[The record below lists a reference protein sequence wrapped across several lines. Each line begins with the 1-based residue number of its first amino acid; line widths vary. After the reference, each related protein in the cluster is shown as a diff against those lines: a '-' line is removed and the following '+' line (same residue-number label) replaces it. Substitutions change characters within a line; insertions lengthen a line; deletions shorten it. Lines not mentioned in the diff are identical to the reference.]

1 MMSAKVVVRAALL
14 SKFSDIAC
22 ILSGAPLV
30 AFPIHLFARLSNR
43 SNRSAGP
50 LQPHEL
56 VKIADGNWF
65 YYESGILNATYLD
78 PGHLAQS
85 DER

>member
-1 MMSAKVVVRAALL
+1 MLQSFRYESMQASDESPNLLRTFPPSHLHIWRATDH
-14 SKFSDIAC
+14 DIM
-22 ILSGAPLV
+22 LK
-30 AFPIHLFARLSNR
+30 RLK
-43 SNRSAGP
+43 A

>member
-1 MMSAKVVVRAALL
+1 MA
-14 SKFSDIAC
+14 
-22 ILSGAPLV
+22 
-30 AFPIHLFARLSNR
+30 
-43 SNRSAGP
+43 

-78 PGHLAQS
+78 PATHLAQS